1 MIDARAVT
9 VKFDGAVVL
18 QQVSVT
24 VAPGAITGIVGP
36 SGVGKTTLLGVLAGM
51 MQPHAGTVTW
61 DAQARPTRGSIAL
74 LAQHPR
80 LVCNPRWTLDAIVA
94 EPATIRRETID
105 IEAVCDR
112 VGLDTALLQRFP
124 AQVSDGQLQ
133 RACLARILVQQPT
146 YILCDEPTAMLDP
159 IATRDVMRLL
169 SALAADGAGLAVVSH
184 DRSVI
189 ETLATEHLE
198 LGVAT
203 RRDPTQGSSQA
214 NTRVLSAVRF
224 DLWSAA
230 VRKSRR

>member
-1 MIDARAVT
+1 MT

-18 QQVSVT
+18 QRVSVT

-61 DAQARPTRGSIAL
+61 DAQARPTRGSIAV

-80 LVCNPRWTLDAIVA
+80 LVCNPRWTLGSIVA
-94 EPATIRRETID
+94 ESARIRRKAVD
-105 IEAVCDR
+105 IATAASS
-112 VGLDTALLQRFP
+112 VGLDPALLQRFP

-169 SALAADGAGLAVVSH
+169 SSLAADGAGLAVVSH

-198 LGVAT
+198 L
-203 RRDPTQGSSQA
+203 P
-214 NTRVLSAVRF
+214 
-224 DLWSAA
+224 AA
-230 VRKSRR
+230 